1 MHAYPPDNK
10 ELFKL
15 ISEGDETAFR
25 QLFHLYAPQFRAM
38 ALHITKTASVTEDI
52 VQETFLRLWIS
63 RDRLKEIEQPRSWLM
78 RIVFYQCFTF
88 LRKQAVHDKAMAA
101 LTPVEPVFSPEED
114 MAYAAMREQVG
125 IAVEQLPPQ
134 AKRIYLLSREQGLK
148 IPEIASQ
155 LGLSPNT
162 VKNSLVR
169 SLHAIRQHLEQLGM
183 LFPMLIL
190 WLLRV

>member
-1 MHAYPPDNK
+1 MHDSPRNDK
-10 ELFKL
+10 ELFTL

-38 ALHITKTASVTEDI
+38 ALHLTKTASVTEDI

-63 RDRLKEIEQPRSWLM
+63 RDKLREIEQPRSWLM

-88 LRKQAVHDKAMAA
+88 LRKRNVHDKAIAN
-101 LTPVEPVFSPEED
+101 LSVVEPAFTLDED
-114 MAYAAMREQVG
+114 MAYAAMKEQVG
-125 IAVEQLPPQ
+125 IAIQQLPPQ

-162 VKNSLVR
+162 VKNALVR

-183 LFPMLIL
+183 LLPAFML
-190 WLLRV
+190 WLLRI